1 MDFQLDTNN
10 KEFQDALQLITH
22 TRQSVFLTG
31 KAGTGKSTFL
41 KYICNHTKKKY
52 VVLAPTG
59 IAAINAG
66 GVTLHSFFKLPFRPM
81 LPDDPDLSL
90 SHGRIFEFFKYPKEK
105 RKIIAEVDLIII
117 DEISMVRADIIDCVD
132 RILRVYSGNM
142 RLPFGGKQLLF
153 VGDVFQLE
161 PVVPSDQKEILSL
174 FYASPFFF
182 SARVFKDINLV
193 PIELQKVYRQT
204 DSVFINI
211 LDRIRNNAARKQ
223 ELDTLNGRYFPS
235 FEPQNEDMYITLAT
249 RRDQVDFINEKKLA
263 ELPGE
268 EYVSVGKIEG
278 DFPESSLPTQLNLSI
293 KEQAQVIFIDND
305 YERRW
310 VNGTIG
316 MVSGIDE
323 NGNVYVL
330 LESGVEHLVEPTS
343 WRNYKYKYNEKE
355 KRIEEEIVGTFEQ
368 LPIRLAWAITVHKS
382 QGLTFSRV
390 VVDLTGGVFAGGQTY
405 VALSRCTSLEGLVL
419 KSKISSRDI
428 FIRKE
433 IVEFSQIF
441 NNQALIEK
449 SLKES
454 EAELQYGRAAQGFR
468 QGNMKEAVE
477 AFAAAVSKRN
487 ELDNPMVQRLL
498 RLKLQA
504 LNSQKAQIKAL
515 REELHSLRETQKEYA
530 HEYYLMGNECIT
542 KAHDA
547 NAAIRCFDKALNL
560 NPNYVEAWVRKGVT
574 LLDIGE
580 DYDAQVCL
588 NKAVKLSPKSFK
600 ARYNR
605 GKCLLK
611 LKYYDEAILDF
622 QQAVSIKPKHAA
634 SHEYLAEGFRAI
646 GEDELAQRHQD
657 IADALRG
664 GEDI

>member
-382 QGLTFSRV
+382 QGFTFSRV

-449 SLKES
+449 SIKES

>member
-204 DSVFINI
+204 DPVFINV
-211 LDRIRNNAARKQ
+211 LDRIRNNADRKQ

-355 KRIEEEIVGTFEQ
+355 RRIEEEIVGTFEQ

-468 QGNMKEAVE
+468 LGNMQEAVE

-622 QQAVSIKPKHAA
+622 QQAISIKPKHAA

-646 GEDELAQRHQD
+646 GEDELAQQHQD

>member
-1 MDFQLDTNN
+1 MENN
-10 KEFQDALQLITH
+10 PELQLAWQFIENTGTH
-22 TRQSVFLTG
+22 LFLTG
-31 KAGTGKSTFL
+31 KAGTGKTTFL
-41 KYICNHTKKKY
+41 KRLREHTPKRM

-66 GVTLHSFFKLPFRPM
+66 GVTIHSFFQLSFAPFVPETTFNSAQMHYRF
-81 LPDDPDLSL
+81 S
-90 SHGRIFEFFKYPKEK
+90 KEK
-105 RKIIAEVDLIII
+105 RNIIRSMDLLVI
-117 DEISMVRADIIDCVD
+117 DEISMVRADLLDAVD
-132 RILRVYSGNM
+132 AALRRY
-142 RLPFGGKQLLF
+142 RDREKPFGGVQLLMI
-153 VGDVFQLE
+153 GDLQQLA
-161 PVVPSDQKEILSL
+161 PVVKDSEWELLKNHYETPY
-174 FYASPFFF
+174 FFASR
-182 SARVFKDINLV
+182 ALRETVYMT
-193 PIELQKVYRQT
+193 IELKKVYRQSDT
-204 DSVFINI
+204 FFLSLLNKIRENKADDEVLNELNRRYQPGFHPRKEEGYIRLTTHNYQAQQVN
-211 LDRIRNNAARKQ
+211 DR
-223 ELDTLNGRYFPS
+223 ELASLSGKAYHFR
-235 FEPQNEDMYITLAT
+235 
-249 RRDQVDFINEKKLA
+249 A
-263 ELPGE
+263 E
-268 EYVSVGKIEG
+268 IEG
-278 DFPESSLPTQLNLSI
+278 DFPEYSYPADELLTI
-293 KEQAQVIFIDND
+293 KEGAQIMFLKND
-305 YERRW
+305 PSSEKRYYNGMIGEVVT
-310 VNGTIG
+310 VNDA
-316 MVSGIDE
+316 GIIVRGK
-323 NGNVYVL
+323 GNKSEFQL
-330 LESGVEHLVEPTS
+330 LPEEWG
-343 WRNYKYKYNEKE
+343 NYKYVLNEETKE
-355 KRIEEEIVGTFEQ
+355 ITEVIEGTFRQ
-368 LPIRLAWAITVHKS
+368 YPIRLAWAITIHKS
-382 QGLTFSRV
+382 QGLTFERAIIDARNS
-390 VVDLTGGVFAGGQTY
+390 FAHGQTY

-468 QGNMKEAVE
+468 LGNMQEAVE

-622 QQAVSIKPKHAA
+622 QQAISIKPKHAA

-646 GEDELAQRHQD
+646 GEDELAQQHQD

>member
-316 MVSGIDE
+316 VVSGIDE

-449 SLKES
+449 SIKES

>member
-211 LDRIRNNAARKQ
+211 LDRIGNNAARKQ
-223 ELDTLNGRYFPS
+223 EVDTLNGRYFPS

-449 SLKES
+449 SIKES

>member
-204 DSVFINI
+204 DSVFINV

>member
-142 RLPFGGKQLLF
+142 RLSFGGKQLLF

-449 SLKES
+449 SIKES

-468 QGNMKEAVE
+468 QGNMQEAVE

-622 QQAVSIKPKHAA
+622 QQAISIKPKHAA

-646 GEDELAQRHQD
+646 GEDELAQQHQD

>member
-211 LDRIRNNAARKQ
+211 LDRIGNNAARKQ

-449 SLKES
+449 SIKES

>member
-117 DEISMVRADIIDCVD
+117 DEILMVRADIIDCVD

-204 DSVFINI
+204 DPVFINV

-355 KRIEEEIVGTFEQ
+355 RRIEEEIVGTFEQ

-468 QGNMKEAVE
+468 LGNMQEAVE

-622 QQAVSIKPKHAA
+622 QQAISIKPKHAA

-646 GEDELAQRHQD
+646 GEDELAQQHQD